1 MKVKYI
7 LADKG
12 THVHS
17 IHPDKTVQEALAVLN
32 EKHIGALI
40 VLDDEQNIE
49 GIISERDILYR
60 VADVGCAPTQ
70 EMLVKD
76 LMTPKEKLIIGHASD
91 DLAYVMSIMTENKIR
106 HLPIISETGKL
117 EGIVS
122 IGDVVKRLLKYTE
135 REKKMLLE
143 YIELGY

>member
-1 MKVKYI
+1 MKGKYI
-7 LADKG
+7 LDDKG
-12 THVHS
+12 PHVYS
-17 IHPDKTVQEALAVLN
+17 IHPDKLVSEALAILN

-60 VADVGCAPTQ
+60 YADVGCVPTQ
-70 EMLVKD
+70 DAQVKD

-91 DLAYVMSIMTENKIR
+91 DLAYVMSIMTEHKIR

-117 EGIVS
+117 GGIVS
-122 IGDVVKRLLKYTE
+122 IGDVVKWLLKYTE

>member
-7 LADKG
+7 LAEKG
-12 THVHS
+12 THVYS
-17 IHPDKTVQEALAVLN
+17 IHPDKPVSEALAILN
-32 EKHIGALI
+32 EKRIGALM

-60 VADVGCAPTQ
+60 FADVGCAPAQ
-70 EMLVKD
+70 EMLVKEV
-76 LMTPKEKLIIGHASD
+76 MTPKEKLIIGHASD
-91 DLAYVMSIMTENKIR
+91 DLAYVMSVMTEHKIR

-117 EGIVS
+117 VAIIS
-122 IGDVVKRLLKYTE
+122 IGDVVKRLLKYAE
-135 REKKMLLE
+135 HEKKMLLD